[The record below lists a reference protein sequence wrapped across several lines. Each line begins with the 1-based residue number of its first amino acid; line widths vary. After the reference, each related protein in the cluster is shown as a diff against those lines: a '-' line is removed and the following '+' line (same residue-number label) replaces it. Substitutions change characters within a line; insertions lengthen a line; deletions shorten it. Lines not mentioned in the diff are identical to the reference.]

1 MTIRTGAVDVVD
13 VDTEADIADLIDTA
27 KQIPQP
33 EPEPG
38 FGALRTER
46 GNLPLELIEVRS
58 SVAGLAVR
66 TELAQGFRNPYDV
79 PLEATYIFPL
89 PDRAAVTR
97 LRMEAADRIV
107 EGVVKEREE
116 ARAEYDAAISEGK
129 RASSAEEERPGVFT
143 LRVGNIMP
151 GERVVVRTTLSG
163 RLPYEDGQATF
174 RFPLVVAP
182 RYIPGGEL
190 PGEQVGS
197 GTVTD
202 TDQVPDASRITPP
215 VLLPGFPNP
224 VRLSIEVAVD
234 PVGLPLSGLTSSLH
248 GVSVEEAD
256 GGQYL
261 VRLDPGNRADRD
273 FVLRLGY
280 GGSVAATSLAVA
292 WDEKSASTETETE
305 SETESA
311 QAEAK
316 EPAAA
321 PQPGTFLLTVLPP
334 EPTGATRPR
343 DVVLVLDRSGS
354 MGGWK
359 MTAARRA
366 AARIVDT
373 LTAADRFAVLSFDD
387 EMETPDGLPDGL
399 SAATDRHRFR
409 AVQHLAAVDARGGTE
424 MVAPLQRAAAL
435 LAGDTPDRDR
445 VLILVTDGQVGNEDG
460 LLKSLGRE
468 LKHIRV
474 HTVGIDMAVN
484 AGFLNRLAALGGG
497 RSELVESEDRL
508 DEAMDA
514 IHRRIG
520 TPVVTGLSLAG
531 VGGVELDL
539 DSITPM
545 RLPDLF
551 VGAPLVVAGRLGG
564 TAPLSGSGSG
574 SESQSQSQSEVKT
587 EDSPSPGIVITGTA
601 ADGTPW
607 TRRVAAVETAD
618 AGLAQFW
625 ARGRIRDLE
634 DKYVS
639 TYHGQPEIEQAI
651 IATSVGH
658 SVLSRFTAFV
668 VVDTRIVNKTGALK
682 QVTQPVDLPAGWE
695 EFEADGVPMPAT
707 PFPAQPARDQ
717 LSTLS
722 EHARAAG
729 SGAVRSRRPMA
740 AAAGPAVSAAPAAP
754 IAPAPKIGQGF
765 AGIAPA
771 APGGGGPGGAPMPPM
786 PPHVSAPTPPPNF
799 EPFSGD
805 FAAPEPE
812 MPDTA
817 VFTKKEKYAPTGTS
831 LGEPDLQTFAA
842 AWYPRLTAAENDTA
856 EAQEELLAEF
866 AAELQKLA
874 PHVTAAHA
882 AEVADLLSVL
892 TASDKPVSER
902 RQSAVAFLEAVK
914 PAPVAKPRRTP
925 FWKR

>member
-1 MTIRTGAVDVVD
+1 MTVRTGVIDVV
-13 VDTEADIADLIDTA
+13 EEM
-27 KQIPQP
+27 PQP
-33 EPEPG
+33 EPEAG
-38 FGALRTER
+38 LGALRTER
-46 GNLPLELIEVRS
+46 GNLPLDLIEVRS

-97 LRMEAADRIV
+97 LRMEAADRVV
-107 EGVVKEREE
+107 EGVVKEREA
-116 ARAEYDAAISEGK
+116 ARADYDAAISEGK
-129 RASSAEEERPGVFT
+129 RASIAEEERPGVFT

-197 GTVTD
+197 GTAAD
-202 TDQVPDASRITPP
+202 TEQVPDASRISPP

-234 PVGLPLSGLTSSLH
+234 PVGLPLAGLTSSLH
-248 GVSVEEAD
+248 GVSVEHAAGD
-256 GGQYL
+256 QYL
-261 VRLDPGNRADRD
+261 VRLNPGARADRD

-292 WDEKSASTETETE
+292 WDEDSAG
-305 SETESA
+305 
-311 QAEAK
+311 AEGPRA
-316 EPAAA
+316 
-321 PQPGTFLLTVLPP
+321 GTFLLTVLPP

-343 DVVLVLDRSGS
+343 DLVLVLDRSGS

-387 EMETPDGLPDGL
+387 VIQTPDGLPDGL

-409 AVQHLAAVDARGGTE
+409 AVRHLAAVEARGGTAME
-424 MVAPLQRAAAL
+424 APLRRAAAL
-435 LAGDTPDRDR
+435 LAGDAPDRDR

-460 LLKSLGRE
+460 LLTSLSPS
-468 LKHIRV
+468 LAHIRV
-474 HTVGIDMAVN
+474 HTVGIDTAVN

-497 RSELVESEDRL
+497 HSELVESEDRL

-520 TPVVTGLSLAG
+520 TPLVTGLRLAG
-531 VGGVELDL
+531 AGGLELDQ
-539 DSITPM
+539 DSTTPR

-551 VGAPLVVAGRLGG
+551 VGAPMVVAGRLDG
-564 TAPLSGSGSG
+564 AASAS
-574 SESQSQSQSEVKT
+574 SETFYRVA
-587 EDSPSPGIVITGTA
+587 PGIQITGEA
-601 ADGTPW
+601 ADGSAW
-607 TRRVAAVETAD
+607 TQYVAAAETAD

-634 DKYVS
+634 DQYVS
-639 TYHGQPEIEQAI
+639 GYHGQPEIEQAI
-651 IATSVGH
+651 IATSVNY

-668 VVDTRIVNKTGALK
+668 VVDTRVVNKGGALK
-682 QVTQPVDLPAGWE
+682 QVTQPVDLPAGWA
-695 EFEADGVPMPAT
+695 EFEADALPRMSAAPMPLALGLDTMSTRTVRAKRSTSEKTRGVPKP
-707 PFPAQPARDQ
+707 
-717 LSTLS
+717 
-722 EHARAAG
+722 
-729 SGAVRSRRPMA
+729 A
-740 AAAGPAVSAAPAAP
+740 AAAPSS
-754 IAPAPKIGQGF
+754 GQGF
-765 AGIAPA
+765 AGAVPPTAPTS
-771 APGGGGPGGAPMPPM
+771 APGAPMRQMPPVPPLPPM
-786 PPHVSAPTPPPNF
+786 PAPLPPAHS
-799 EPFSGD
+799 EDGIRA
-805 FAAPEPE
+805 FAE
-812 MPDTA
+812 
-817 VFTKKEKYAPTGTS
+817 S
-831 LGEPDLQTFAA
+831 
-842 AWYPRLTAAENDTA
+842 WYPRLTAAANDTP
-856 EAQEELLAEF
+856 EAQEKLLAEF
-866 AAELQKLA
+866 TAELRKLA
-874 PHVTAAHA
+874 HTT
-882 AEVADLLSVL
+882 EVADLLSVL
-892 TASDKPVSER
+892 TASDTPVAER
-902 RQSAVAFLEAVK
+902 LQRAVAFLEARK
-914 PAPVAKPRRTP
+914 PVPTERPRRTP

>member
-1 MTIRTGAVDVVD
+1 
-13 VDTEADIADLIDTA
+13 
-27 KQIPQP
+27 
-33 EPEPG
+33 
-38 FGALRTER
+38 
-46 GNLPLELIEVRS
+46 
-58 SVAGLAVR
+58 
-66 TELAQGFRNPYDV
+66 
-79 PLEATYIFPL
+79 
-89 PDRAAVTR
+89 
-97 LRMEAADRIV
+97 
-107 EGVVKEREE
+107 
-116 ARAEYDAAISEGK
+116 
-129 RASSAEEERPGVFT
+129 
-143 LRVGNIMP
+143 MP
-151 GERVVVRTTLSG
+151 GEHVVMRTTLSG
-163 RLPYEDGQATF
+163 RLPYEDGEATF

-292 WDEKSASTETETE
+292 WDAESASTETKTTTETE
-305 SETESA
+305 TKTKTKSA
-311 QAEAK
+311 QPEAK
-316 EPAAA
+316 EPASA
-321 PQPGTFLLTVLPP
+321 PRPGTFLLTVLPP

-424 MVAPLQRAAAL
+424 MAAPLQRAAAL
-435 LAGDTPDRDR
+435 LAGDTSDRDR

-474 HTVGIDMAVN
+474 HTVGIDTAVN

-531 VGGVELDL
+531 VGGVELDP

-564 TAPLSGSGSG
+564 TALL
-574 SESQSQSQSEVKT
+574 SESRSQ
-587 EDSPSPGIVITGTA
+587 DSPAS
-601 ADGTPW
+601 
-607 TRRVAAVETAD
+607 
-618 AGLAQFW
+618 
-625 ARGRIRDLE
+625 
-634 DKYVS
+634 S
-639 TYHGQPEIEQAI
+639 
-651 IATSVGH
+651 S
-658 SVLSRFTAFV
+658 
-668 VVDTRIVNKTGALK
+668 
-682 QVTQPVDLPAGWE
+682 
-695 EFEADGVPMPAT
+695 
-707 PFPAQPARDQ
+707 PARPPTARPGPAASPPSRPPTRDWRSSGPAAASATWRT
-717 LSTLS
+717 ST
-722 EHARAAG
+722 
-729 SGAVRSRRPMA
+729 SRR
-740 AAAGPAVSAAPAAP
+740 
-754 IAPAPKIGQGF
+754 
-765 AGIAPA
+765 
-771 APGGGGPGGAPMPPM
+771 
-786 PPHVSAPTPPPNF
+786 T
-799 EPFSGD
+799 
-805 FAAPEPE
+805 
-812 MPDTA
+812 
-817 VFTKKEKYAPTGTS
+817 
-831 LGEPDLQTFAA
+831 
-842 AWYPRLTAAENDTA
+842 
-856 EAQEELLAEF
+856 
-866 AAELQKLA
+866 
-874 PHVTAAHA
+874 
-882 AEVADLLSVL
+882 
-892 TASDKPVSER
+892 TASR
-902 RQSAVAFLEAVK
+902 RSSRRSSPPRSATASCRAS
-914 PAPVAKPRRTP
+914 PRSSSSTP
-925 FWKR
+925 GS

>member
-1 MTIRTGAVDVVD
+1 MTVRTGAVDVVD
-13 VDTEADIADLIDTA
+13 TDV
-27 KQIPQP
+27 
-33 EPEPG
+33 EPEAG

-97 LRMEAADRIV
+97 LRMEAADRVV
-107 EGVVKEREE
+107 EGVVKERGE
-116 ARAEYDAAISEGK
+116 ARADYDAAISEGK
-129 RASSAEEERPGVFT
+129 RASIAEEERPGVFT

-197 GTVTD
+197 GTAAD

-224 VRLSIEVAVD
+224 VRLSIEVGVD
-234 PVGLPLSGLTSSLH
+234 PVGLPLAGLTSSLH
-248 GVSVEEAD
+248 GVSVEQAD
-256 GGQYL
+256 GGRYL
-261 VRLDPGNRADRD
+261 VRLDPGARADRD

-280 GGSVAATSLAVA
+280 GGPVAATSLAVA
-292 WDEKSASTETETE
+292 WEEAP
-305 SETESA
+305 
-311 QAEAK
+311 AEAETAK
-316 EPAAA
+316 AAAAA
-321 PQPGTFLLTVLPP
+321 PPTGTFLLTVLPP

-354 MGGWK
+354 MDGWK

-387 EMETPDGLPDGL
+387 VTETPDNLPDGL

-409 AVQHLAAVDARGGTE
+409 AVRHLAAVDARGGTE
-424 MVAPLQRAAAL
+424 MAAPLQRAAAL
-435 LAGDTPDRDR
+435 LAGDSPERDR

-460 LLKSLGRE
+460 LLRSLGPV
-468 LKHIRV
+468 LAHIRV
-474 HTVGIDMAVN
+474 HTVGIDTAVN

-497 RSELVESEDRL
+497 HSELVESEDRL

-520 TPVVTGLSLAG
+520 TPLVTGLSLAG
-531 VGGVELDL
+531 AGGVELDQ
-539 DSITPM
+539 DSITPT

-551 VGAPLVVAGRLGG
+551 AGAPLVVAGRLGG
-564 TAPLSGSGSG
+564 TVPPA
-574 SESQSQSQSEVKT
+574 KA
-587 EDSPSPGIVITGTA
+587 EDSPGIVITGTA

-607 TRRVAAVETAD
+607 TRHVAAVETAD

-634 DKYVS
+634 DEYVS
-639 TYHGQPEIEQAI
+639 RYHGRPEIERAI

-668 VVDTRIVNKTGALK
+668 VVDPRTVNTTGALK
-682 QVTQPVDLPAGWE
+682 QVTQPVDLPAGWG
-695 EFEADGVPMPAT
+695 APML
-707 PFPAQPARDQ
+707 DQ

-722 EHARAAG
+722 DQARAA
-729 SGAVRSRRPMA
+729 
-740 AAAGPAVSAAPAAP
+740 
-754 IAPAPKIGQGF
+754 
-765 AGIAPA
+765 
-771 APGGGGPGGAPMPPM
+771 GPGGAPKPLMPPM
-786 PPHVSAPTPPPNF
+786 APVPPMAPTPPMRSMPSASPRVSAPAAPPAF
-799 EPFSGD
+799 EPFSG
-805 FAAPEPE
+805 AYPAPEPE
-812 MPDTA
+812 ILDGA
-817 VFTKKEKYAPTGTS
+817 VSAKKEKYAPTGTS
-831 LGEPDLQTFAA
+831 LGEADLQTFAA
-842 AWYPRLTAAENDTA
+842 AWYPRLTAAANDTA
-856 EAQEELLAEF
+856 EAQAELLAEF
-866 AAELQKLA
+866 TVELRTLA
-874 PHVTAAHA
+874 PRVPAAHA
-882 AEVADLLSVL
+882 AEVAVLLSVL

-902 RQSAVAFLEAVK
+902 RESAMAFLEALK
-914 PAPVAKPRRTP
+914 PEPAVKPRRTP